1 MAVKRLTAGAKDE
14 AMDVRVALSADEGAA
29 LAVRT
34 QASELASLTAE
45 LAYVTAEERRF
56 ANGALREIKDM
67 AAEIEEREREITRP
81 LREGI
86 EKVRALFSPA
96 KAALAAAEAEVKAG
110 ILNGLQAEEE
120 TVQREAQ
127 AAADRG
133 DAAKA
138 VALIAEAPEAPEGFE
153 IRRLARAE
161 VTNAANIPSKFL
173 NEPRVIKAIEQVTLP
188 ELRKGVTIPG
198 VRLVYKTSV
207 ATKG

>member
-1 MAVKRLTAGAKDE
+1 MTSE
-14 AMDVRVALSADEGAA
+14 ETA

-34 QASELASLTAE
+34 QATELASLTDE
-45 LAYVTAEERRF
+45 LAYTTAEEREF

-67 AAEIEEREREITRP
+67 AAEIEEREKEITRP

-86 EKVRALFSPA
+86 EKVRALFAPA
-96 KAALAAAEAEVKAG
+96 KAALAAAESEVKAG
-110 ILNGLQAEEE
+110 ILAGLQAEES

-133 DAAKA
+133 DAKA
-138 VALIAEAPEAPEGFE
+138 AIALIAEAPTAPEGFE

-161 VTNAANIPSKFL
+161 VTNAANVPPKFL
-173 NEPRVIKAIEQVTLP
+173 SDPRVIKAIEQVTLP